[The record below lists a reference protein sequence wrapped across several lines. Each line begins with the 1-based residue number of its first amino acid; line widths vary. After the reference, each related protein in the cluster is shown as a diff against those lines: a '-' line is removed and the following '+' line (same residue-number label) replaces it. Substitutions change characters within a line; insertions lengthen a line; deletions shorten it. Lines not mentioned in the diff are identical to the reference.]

1 MARSAKPRIR
11 EFESHP
17 SLIKYKKEIMDYVRV
32 DWPESQVIMDWKEE
46 YQDQTILIDNAGYMV
61 PKDLWE
67 KHISNPGSLKEEYN
81 EDDIDFP
88 KGYM

>member
-11 EFESHP
+11 EFESRP
-17 SLIKYKKEIMDYVRV
+17 SLIKYEKRYMDYVRV

-46 YQDQTILIDNAGYMV
+46 YQNQTILIDNAGYMV
-61 PKDLWE
+61 PKDLWLE
-67 KHISNPGSLKEEYN
+67 HYFSPGILNKEYN

>member
-1 MARSAKPRIR
+1 
-11 EFESHP
+11 
-17 SLIKYKKEIMDYVRV
+17 MDYVRV

-46 YQDQTILIDNAGYMV
+46 YQDQTILIDDAGYMV

-67 KHISNPGSLKEEYN
+67 KHIFNPGSLKEGYN
-81 EDDIDFP
+81 EDDVDFP

>member
-1 MARSAKPRIR
+1 
-11 EFESHP
+11 
-17 SLIKYKKEIMDYVRV
+17 MDYVRV

-67 KHISNPGSLKEEYN
+67 KHISNPGSLKEGYN
-81 EDDIDFP
+81 ENDIDFP

>member
-1 MARSAKPRIR
+1 
-11 EFESHP
+11 
-17 SLIKYKKEIMDYVRV
+17 MDYVRV

-67 KHISNPGSLKEEYN
+67 QHISNPGSLKE
-81 EDDIDFP
+81 
-88 KGYM
+88 GYM